1 MSLTAAALRRIA
13 VVVQAAA
20 VGGLAAALAAGA
32 DWSWPAALLA
42 SIAGALVAFG
52 IGVAIAFLVTR
63 AGLAIPDSARPQRPD
78 DIPAPGPLSW
88 RHAMSCYLAECR
100 AILRMFDWLQPFRS
114 RLTFAQPTDP
124 LPDTPTVLL
133 VHGYGCNHA
142 VWLDLAPALAGA
154 GYRCEGI
161 DLTPVLGDI
170 DDYAAALLARMRD
183 LRARTGHP
191 PLLVCHSMGGLAARA
206 AQVMAD
212 AAGESVPCA
221 GIVTLGSPH
230 RGCPLATF
238 GAGTNA
244 RQMRW
249 ASPWLTNLAE
259 AESPAMRGRM
269 ISVFSWHD
277 SIAGPADTSWLE
289 GARHIP
295 LSGIGHVSLLRDPR
309 AVQATLDGL
318 ATLRKQPAATSD
330 SALSLPHGNASA
342 RFM

>member
-78 DIPAPGPLSW
+78 DIPASGPLSW

-161 DLTPVLGDI
+161 DL
-170 DDYAAALLARMRD
+170 
-183 LRARTGHP
+183 
-191 PLLVCHSMGGLAARA
+191 
-206 AQVMAD
+206 
-212 AAGESVPCA
+212 
-221 GIVTLGSPH
+221 
-230 RGCPLATF
+230 
-238 GAGTNA
+238 
-244 RQMRW
+244 
-249 ASPWLTNLAE
+249 
-259 AESPAMRGRM
+259 
-269 ISVFSWHD
+269 
-277 SIAGPADTSWLE
+277 
-289 GARHIP
+289 
-295 LSGIGHVSLLRDPR
+295 
-309 AVQATLDGL
+309 
-318 ATLRKQPAATSD
+318 
-330 SALSLPHGNASA
+330 
-342 RFM
+342 